1 MPEDRTINNIKTEKK
16 NIIKN
21 LNLLIELVS
30 DKEIFNCFVFYC

>member
-21 LNLLIELVS
+21 LNLLIALVS

>member
-30 DKEIFNCFVFYC
+30 DKGIFNFFVFYC